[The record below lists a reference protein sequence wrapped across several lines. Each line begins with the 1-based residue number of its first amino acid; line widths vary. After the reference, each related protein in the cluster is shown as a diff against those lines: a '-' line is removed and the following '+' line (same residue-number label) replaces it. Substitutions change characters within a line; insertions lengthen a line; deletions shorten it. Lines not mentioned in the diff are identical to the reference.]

1 MRTTLIRRT
10 VLLLPLALM
19 TAFATACGEERAGGA
34 GDRARVSPPAASTAP
49 HPRAQEVAETW
60 SGSGAAEQ
68 WAAGYHPMSP
78 IVQLPEGGFHSA
90 ADRLAYG
97 MQSARLDAELPAAA
111 PPSGQAHFADG
122 TTVTRPHLAARAAF
136 QGLFGSFDDKHHLT
150 VTGVELG
157 RMTLESSRGPV
168 TVPAWLFTLKGYDT
182 PLKRAALDPSKLPEP
197 PIGPARGYAPGELDQ
212 VQQVLEF
219 SVDARTL
226 TVLSTHG
233 DCDDGPRVA
242 VFEDGDSVVLS
253 GSVAGVKTDG
263 PCTMALRT
271 KKVTVRLD
279 RPVGDR
285 ILLDASTGR
294 PVPYGEGFGNS
305 PTWS

>member
-1 MRTTLIRRT
+1 MRTAIVRRT
-10 VLLLPLALM
+10 VLLLPLALV
-19 TAFATACGEERAGGA
+19 AALAACGDERAGGA
-34 GDRARVSPPAASTAP
+34 GDRSRMSPPAASAAP
-49 HPRAQEVAETW
+49 HPRAQEVAAAW

-78 IVQLPEGGFHSA
+78 IVQLPDGGFHSA

-97 MQSARLDAELPAAA
+97 MQSARLDGELPATA
-111 PPSGQAHFADG
+111 PPSGQARFADG
-122 TTVTRPHLAARAAF
+122 TTLTRPHIPARAAF
-136 QGLFGSFDDKHHLT
+136 RGLFGSFDDKHHLT
-150 VTGVELG
+150 VTGVEPG

-197 PIGPARGYAPGELDQ
+197 PIGPARGLDPGELGQ
-212 VQQVLEF
+212 VQQVLKF

-263 PCTMALRT
+263 PCTTALRI

-285 ILLDASTGR
+285 VLLDASTGR
-294 PVPYGEGFGNS
+294 PVPYGEGFGRS